1 MGKQALSVSNIR
13 RRGACQFL
21 AVSNGQ
27 TNVKLDYPKTGSQKV
42 GRKQKTRNGYGS
54 NPSYSFGISRVK
66 EVFEFKGIPLRKP
79 GGQEKPRIGGKG

>member
-1 MGKQALSVSNIR
+1 MGKQAFSTGFEDQASWGLSVPR
-13 RRGACQFL
+13 CFKWA
-21 AVSNGQ
+21 

-54 NPSYSFGISRVK
+54 NPSYPSRILRVK

-79 GGQEKPRIGGKG
+79 GIHEKATAKA